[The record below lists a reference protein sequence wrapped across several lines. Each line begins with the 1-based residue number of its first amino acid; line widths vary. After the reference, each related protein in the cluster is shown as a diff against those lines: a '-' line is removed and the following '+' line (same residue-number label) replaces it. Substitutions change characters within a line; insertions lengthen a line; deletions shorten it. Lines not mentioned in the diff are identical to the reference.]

1 MSVKVVDYRDPNASK
16 TFANGLH
23 DIGFAVL
30 SHHPINP
37 TLFDRV
43 YQEWNDFFK
52 SDDKAD
58 FAFDAVK
65 HDGYVSMALSE
76 KAKGYDQKDLKEF
89 YHYYQNGRCPASCKQ
104 ATDELTNQLKQL
116 AETLLGWI
124 EMHAPSSIRH
134 KLSMP
139 LSEMIKDS
147 PLHLFRVIHY
157 PPLTGKEPPNALR
170 AAEHGDI
177 NLITLLPAATAD
189 GLQVKD
195 TKGQWHNVPTNPGWI
210 VVNIGDMLA
219 ECTDQYYPSTKHR
232 VINPVGEAAN
242 TSRLS
247 MPYFFH
253 PKDEV
258 VLSNR
263 HSANSYRLERYR
275 ELGLST

>member
-1 MSVKVVDYRDPNASK
+1 MPVKVVNYTAPNASSD
-16 TFANGLH
+16 FAEGLH

-30 SHHPINP
+30 SHHPIDAH
-37 TLFDRV
+37 LFDRV
-43 YQEWNDFFK
+43 YDEWRAFFK
-52 SDDKAD
+52 SPEKTD
-58 FAFDAVK
+58 FAFDEK
-65 HDGYVSMALSE
+65 THDGFISMALSE
-76 KAKGYDQKDLKEF
+76 TAKGYDVKDLKEF
-89 YHYYQNGRCPASCKQ
+89 YHYYQQGRCPAACKQ
-104 ATDELTNQLKQL
+104 VTDQLTNELKQL

-124 EMHAPSSIRH
+124 ELHAPKSVQQQ
-134 KLSMP
+134 LSMP
-139 LSEMIKDS
+139 LSDMIKDS

-157 PPLTGKEPPNALR
+157 PPLTGREPPNALR

-195 TKGQWHNVPTNPGWI
+195 RNGQWHVVPTNPGWI
-210 VVNIGDMLA
+210 VVNIGDMLQ
-219 ECTDQYYPSTKHR
+219 ECTGHYYPSTLHR
-232 VINPVGEAAN
+232 VINPVGDAAN

-263 HSANSYRLERYR
+263 YTANSYRLERYR
-275 ELGLST
+275 ELGLAT